1 MILGDVHDVIVVG
14 GGPAGSAAAIG
25 LRRAGAS
32 VLLLERQE
40 MPRDKPCGDI
50 LGTQALSLVAEL
62 GLDRRALDPFPPLR
76 GFALHVAGRRPK
88 VSRERDLASA
98 PRVVPRKILDA
109 ALIDL
114 AVRAGAE
121 LRQARVD
128 QVLQHGETIVTRSRS
143 GDHESRLVI
152 GADGWGSVVARSLF
166 EERHAGQTGLAG
178 RAYVHDPRGFE
189 GLMRVFYSEE
199 TRPGYGW
206 LFPIDRTH
214 ANVGV
219 GVLRSDGH
227 ALPALF
233 RHFLEDPGSPL
244 LNLLGDGAS
253 VDSER
258 TWPLALG
265 WTARR
270 RAAGRALLAGD
281 AASLVGPLTGAGIHS
296 AIRSG
301 LMAARSAAAALA
313 APASTAFHLAA
324 YERDCARWFRPRLG
338 LERLIQRGLAAP
350 AGLGALSA
358 LFTASPRLDA
368 LWTHLLF
375 SLG

>member
-1 MILGDVHDVIVVG
+1 MHDVIVVG
-14 GGPAGSAAAIG
+14 GGPAGSAAAIA

-32 VLLLERQE
+32 VLVLERQQ

-50 LGTQALSLVAEL
+50 LGTQALGLIAAL
-62 GLDRRALDPFPPLR
+62 GLDPRTLAPFPPLK

-88 VSRERDLASA
+88 VSREADFAPA

-109 ALIDL
+109 ALMEL

-121 LRQARVD
+121 LREAKVD
-128 QVLQHGETIVTRSRS
+128 EVFQQGETIVTRTRA
-143 GDHESRLVI
+143 GDHQARLVI

-166 EERHAGQTGLAG
+166 AERHSGQTGLAG

-227 ALPALF
+227 RLPGLF
-233 RHFLEDPGSPL
+233 RRFLEDPGSPL
-244 LNLLGDGAS
+244 LSLLGDGAS
-253 VDSER
+253 LDSER

-265 WTARR
+265 WTGRR
-270 RAAGRALLAGD
+270 RAGGRALLAGD

-301 LMAARSAAAALA
+301 FMAGRSAAAALA
-313 APASTAFHLAA
+313 TPEDRAFHLAA
-324 YERDCARWFRPRLG
+324 YERACARWFRPRLRF
-338 LERLIQRGLAAP
+338 ERLLQRGLAAP
-350 AGLGALSA
+350 YGLSALSA
-358 LFTASPRLDA
+358 LFAASPQLDA
-368 LWTHLLF
+368 LWTRLLF